1 MILKLAE
8 LRIIIKKK
16 QKGGWHMLLVILFVL
31 LLLAILIG
39 TLIKKFIKW
48 VTSPVVYK
56 THIDEVPISKK

>member
-1 MILKLAE
+1 
-8 LRIIIKKK
+8 
-16 QKGGWHMLLVILFVL
+16 MLLVILFVL
-31 LLLAILIG
+31 LG